1 MIVYSFRD
9 LFQIKVAG
17 PYFFSL
23 CIYLKGIFFFFYLVL
38 VEPLIVRLRTGH
50 VSVRN
55 SIAVR
60 RVASDGD
67 RVGGDNNGG
76 VSIVVGAGATMVD
89 EDIANLDVA
98 GRSLLVPA
106 GASPPV
112 SGLEAVTK
120 VLGTNLLLPTRIP
133 SAGSTARKLGV
144 TTSKKALG
152 DKVGAIPTVPA
163 ITASLATPVR
173 IGRAGGVGAALVV
186 GSAPVL
192 LGVVHSSVPIVGE
205 GSREEKSNDT
215 NRFEHD

>member
-1 MIVYSFRD
+1 M
-9 LFQIKVAG
+9 
-17 PYFFSL
+17 
-23 CIYLKGIFFFFYLVL
+23 
-38 VEPLIVRLRTGH
+38 EPLIVRLAASH
-50 VSVRN
+50 VSVGL
-55 SIAVR
+55 AVVLGG
-60 RVASDGD
+60 VASDGD

-133 SAGSTARKLGV
+133 SAGCTTGELGV
-144 TTSKKALG
+144 TTSKNALG
-152 DKVGAIPTVPA
+152 DKVGTVTSMRA
-163 ITASLATPVR
+163 VTASLATPVR

-192 LGVVHSSVPIVGE
+192 LGVGNDSVSVIGCKA
-205 GSREEKSNDT
+205 GRDQHAKNSDG
-215 NRFEHD
+215 FEHG